1 MGVRKAITGAE
12 AAAEAMRQIN
22 PDVVVAYPITPQT
35 PIVEQ
40 FAKYVADGIVDTE
53 MVPVE
58 SEHSAMSA
66 TVGAEAAGARAMSAT
81 SSQGLALMWEIVA
94 ATPGLRLPIV
104 MSLVNRALSAPINI
118 HCDHSDVM
126 GVTTVGWIQIFSEN
140 AQEVYENLLLAIRVA
155 EDTRVQLP
163 AMVNQDGFITSHAVE
178 PVEIFD
184 DALVRKFVGVRSL
197 NRALLDVEHPK
208 SIGPLVLP
216 DYYFEFKRAQ
226 EEAMSKVF
234 EVYRE
239 VGTELSA
246 ITGRQYPFFETYRVD
261 DAEVVV
267 VVLNSA
273 AGTAKA
279 AVDAMRVQGKKVGM
293 LKPILFRPFPYSE
306 VRDAL
311 RHVPIVGVLDR
322 SMDFGACAPVYS
334 EFRNALWELDKR
346 PAMQSYIYGLGGRD
360 IMTTEIEAVF
370 EELLSGKLDPEHQRY
385 IGLRG

>member
-1 MGVRKAITGAE
+1 M
-12 AAAEAMRQIN
+12 
-22 PDVVVAYPITPQT
+22 
-35 PIVEQ
+35 
-40 FAKYVADGIVDTE
+40 
-53 MVPVE
+53 
-58 SEHSAMSA
+58 
-66 TVGAEAAGARAMSAT
+66 
-81 SSQGLALMWEIVA
+81 
-94 ATPGLRLPIV
+94 
-104 MSLVNRALSAPINI
+104 
-118 HCDHSDVM
+118 
-126 GVTTVGWIQIFSEN
+126 
-140 AQEVYENLLLAIRVA
+140 
-155 EDTRVQLP
+155 P

-234 EVYRE
+234 EVYHE

-246 ITGRQYPFFETYRVD
+246 ITGRQYPFFETYRMD
-261 DAEVVV
+261 DAEAVV

-311 RHVPIVGVLDR
+311 CHVPVVGVLDR
-322 SMDFGACAPVYS
+322 SMDFGAYAPVYS